1 MSKDLTKQ
9 SPDKTRLRPF
19 DAANLR
25 RLEFEKIKEILKSFA
40 GSGMAKELFDQ
51 LGPSS
56 DPAEIQ
62 RLLDET
68 GEMMMIVFRGDSV
81 PLGGITD
88 VRRSVKVARAVD
100 AVLPAEELKNIESV
114 LAASRTLRKALSSLK
129 GDFPLLRGRAAG
141 LVPLTDLETDISR
154 SIGRDFLILDS
165 ASPELR
171 RLRREVRATHDRI
184 HERMQQFVSSP
195 GIQTLLQE
203 EFVSQRNGRPVV
215 LVRAEC
221 RRQIPGIVHDT
232 SRSGGA
238 VYVEPMPVVELTNQQ
253 EELRGLE
260 REEMNRILRSLTA
273 QVRQHANEIDRI
285 GVILAYFD
293 FLHAKAR
300 CARAFKM
307 QIPVMNTRGAMHLR
321 RARHPL
327 LMTSYDNLTAH
338 GRLGEISSRNV
349 VPIDVHLGKNFDML
363 VVTGP
368 NTGGKTVA
376 LKTVGLMSLM
386 FQSGLPIPAKG
397 TSELPVFDGIYCDI
411 GDEQSI
417 EQSLSTFSS
426 HITHIAQV
434 LAVATKRSLVLLDE
448 LGAGTDPE
456 EGAALGRAIMEGLH
470 HRGTSVIV
478 TTHLTSL
485 KEFAYATRRTENAS
499 VEFDVK
505 TLQPTYR
512 LLIGV
517 PGASS
522 ALIIA
527 GRCGMP
533 GNILKRAERFVGEHH
548 FEVQELIEKMKESH
562 KELSEKMQQQAPS
575 GLPPPASYAAPVDTW
590 QVLGSLKPGDPVYVR
605 GWDVVGRAIAIDKK
619 RRRVEVEL
627 GRMRMEVDADDI
639 FLVMR
644 KEEGD

>member
-1 MSKDLTKQ
+1 M
-9 SPDKTRLRPF
+9 
-19 DAANLR
+19 R
-25 RLEFEKIKEILKSFA
+25 RLEFEKIREIFKSFA
-40 GSGMAKELFDQ
+40 GSTVGKELFDQ
-51 LGPSS
+51 LRPGS

-68 GEMMMIVFRGDSV
+68 GEMMVIVYRGDSV
-81 PLGGITD
+81 PLGGIAD
-88 VRRSVKVARAVD
+88 VRQAVKLSRVID
-100 AVLPAEELKNIESV
+100 AVLPAEELKKIESV
-114 LAASRTLRKALSSLK
+114 VTASRKLRKTLSSLK
-129 GDFPLLRGRAAG
+129 GDFPLLRGWATG
-141 LVPLTDLETDISR
+141 LVSLTDLETDISR
-154 SIGRDFLILDS
+154 SIGRDFEILDS

-171 RLRREVRATHDRI
+171 RLRREIQAIHARI
-184 HERMQQFVSSP
+184 NQRMEQFIASP
-195 GIQTLLQE
+195 AIQALLQE

-221 RRQIPGIVHDT
+221 RRQIQGIVHDT

-253 EELRGLE
+253 EEFRGLE

-273 QVRQHANEIDRI
+273 EVRLHADEIDRI
-285 GVILAYFD
+285 SAILAYFD
-293 FLHAKAR
+293 FLHAKAG
-300 CARAFKM
+300 CAQAFKM
-307 QIPVMNTRGAMHLR
+307 QISVINTHGALHLR

-327 LMTSYDNLTAH
+327 LMISYDHLTAH
-338 GRLGEISSRNV
+338 GRLGEVTTRAV
-349 VPIDVHLGKNFDML
+349 VPIDVHLGDNFDML

-376 LKTVGLMSLM
+376 LKTVGLLSLM

-434 LAVATKRSLVLLDE
+434 LGVATKHSLVLLDE

-470 HRGTSVIV
+470 HRGTPVIV

-505 TLQPTYR
+505 TLRPTFR

-517 PGASS
+517 PGSSS

-533 GNILKRAERFVGEHH
+533 GNILKRAEKFVGEHH

-562 KELSEKMQQQAPS
+562 RELSEKMQDQAPS
-575 GLPPPASYAAPVDTW
+575 GLPPPASHAAPVDTW
-590 QVLGSLKPGDPVYVR
+590 QVLGALRPGDPVYVR
-605 GWDVVGRAIAIDKK
+605 GWDVIGKAIAIDKK
-619 RRRVEVEL
+619 RKRVEVEL
-627 GRMRMEVDADDI
+627 GRMRIEVDADDI
-639 FLVMR
+639 FLVVG